1 MAEPSGELRAF
12 RIHALALSFVL
23 LLSSLI
29 ILPSASYFFQG
40 DSLYWLEHRYQ
51 SWSEVAQAFVSL
63 DSHGWYR
70 PLSHRFIPSLFFPI
84 FGMDPGPYHL
94 PVFGLFLLVC
104 LVSLTIRYRVFLPP
118 TNGKRTLRSSVDC
131 VLGYRVFL
139 RLTGSARC
147 GCRLARPYFVHS
159 RWAPPP
165 SAVCLDRP
173 ASGSTP
179 GSSRSRH
186 GWCCGACGDAPA
198 VWRRWAAASKARP
211 GFRDIGPDPCNNAL
225 LVELRPILHIHLYP
239 QTSKRFHLRFH
250 LGRADHSERVK

>member
-104 LVSLTIRYRVFLPP
+104 L
-118 TNGKRTLRSSVDC
+118 
-131 VLGYRVFL
+131 LGYRVFL
-139 RLTGSARC
+139 RLTGSALC
-147 GCRLARPYFVHS
+147 
-159 RWAPPP
+159 
-165 SAVCLDRP
+165 
-173 ASGSTP
+173 
-179 GSSRSRH
+179 
-186 GWCCGACGDAPA
+186 
-198 VWRRWAAASKARP
+198 
-211 GFRDIGPDPCNNAL
+211 AL
-225 LVELRPILHIHLYP
+225 LSTAFFALHSNQVFVTFDFFSEPDLLYALFGLLTFLSFLKW
-239 QTSKRFHLRFH
+239 QESRRF
-250 LGRADHSERVK
+250 GTTQ